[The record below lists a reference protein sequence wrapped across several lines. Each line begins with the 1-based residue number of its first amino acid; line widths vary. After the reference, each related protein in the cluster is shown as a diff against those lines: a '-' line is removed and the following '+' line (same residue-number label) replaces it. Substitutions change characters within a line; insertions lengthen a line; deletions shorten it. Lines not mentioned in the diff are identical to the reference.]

1 MAGNAN
7 GRGAR
12 CVGSRPLRHYRDRRR
27 AAPELQPQLL
37 SSVLAG
43 ERTLAEIVIQPSSW
57 YEKHGIHLIAGK
69 RERGQAQRRQ
79 RDQQTD
85 RRVVEVEV
93 GQECW
98 TGLDTIWL
106 LGRCRVQSDGEW
118 CLPAS
123 PISITNSIGG
133 CAIDR
138 RKPKCA
144 TPFAGSRRFIR
155 SMCVEVSQY
164 RLATH
169 LVQTDTI
176 VACNHRFKREPQ
188 ARHLRSMCRPAS
200 RIAGAPIATA
210 KEHADEQTEPNLDF
224 GLEPRE

>member
-12 CVGSRPLRHYRDRRR
+12 CAGSRPLRHYRDRRR
-27 AAPELQPQLL
+27 AAPELQPIIV

-43 ERTLAEIVIQPSSW
+43 ERTLAEFVIQPSSW

-85 RRVVEVEV
+85 RRVVEVEA

-98 TGLDTIWL
+98 TCLDTTWL
-106 LGRCRVQSDGEW
+106 LARCRVQSDGEW

-123 PISITNSIGG
+123 PISITNSIG
-133 CAIDR
+133 AIDP
-138 RKPKCA
+138 RKPKLRD
-144 TPFAGSRRFIR
+144 TVRRPAAFYQIDVRR
-155 SMCVEVSQY
+155 SVSIPIGHAPRADRYDCCVQSP
-164 RLATH
+164 R
-169 LVQTDTI
+169 DP
-176 VACNHRFKREPQ
+176 K
-188 ARHLRSMCRPAS
+188 ARHLRSKCRPAS

-210 KEHADEQTEPNLDF
+210 KEHADEQTEPKLDF

>member
-7 GRGAR
+7 GREAR
-12 CVGSRPLRHYRDRRR
+12 CAGSRPLRHYRDRRR
-27 AAPELQPQLL
+27 AAPELQPHT
-37 SSVLAG
+37 SVLGAG
-43 ERTLAEIVIQPSSW
+43 
-57 YEKHGIHLIAGK
+57 G
-69 RERGQAQRRQ
+69 REDACRNRHSTFQLVREARHSLERRQ
-79 RDQQTD
+79 TGARTGAASAA
-85 RRVVEVEV
+85 RSTNRSTCCRVEV

-133 CAIDR
+133 CAIDP

-144 TPFAGSRRFIR
+144 TPFAGSRHFIR

-176 VACNHRFKREPQ
+176 VACNHRKPQ

-200 RIAGAPIATA
+200 RIAGLQSRPQRTML
-210 KEHADEQTEPNLDF
+210 DEQTEPKLDF

>member
-1 MAGNAN
+1 MRTVEELVALA
-7 GRGAR
+7 
-12 CVGSRPLRHYRDRRR
+12 PDRFDITVIGGEPHPSYNRIF
-27 AAPELQPQLL
+27 L
-37 SSVLAG
+37 SSVGKDAYRNRHSTFQLVREARHSLDRRQTG
-43 ERTLAEIVIQPSSW
+43 ART
-57 YEKHGIHLIAGK
+57 
-69 RERGQAQRRQ
+69 QRRQ

-133 CAIDR
+133 CAIDP

-144 TPFAGSRRFIR
+144 TPFAGSRHFIR

-200 RIAGAPIATA
+200 RIAGLQSRPQRTML
-210 KEHADEQTEPNLDF
+210 DEQTEPKLDF

>member
-7 GRGAR
+7 GGGAR
-12 CVGSRPLRHYRDRRR
+12 CAGSRPLRHYRDRRR
-27 AAPELQPQLL
+27 AAPELQPHT
-37 SSVLAG
+37 SVLGAG
-43 ERTLAEIVIQPSSW
+43 
-57 YEKHGIHLIAGK
+57 G
-69 RERGQAQRRQ
+69 REDACRNRHSTFKLVREARHSLDRRQ
-79 RDQQTD
+79 TGARTGAASAA
-85 RRVVEVEV
+85 RSTNRSTVVEVEV

-106 LGRCRVQSDGEW
+106 WRAAGCNSDGEW

-123 PISITNSIGG
+123 PISIANSIGG
-133 CAIDR
+133 CAIDP

-144 TPFAGSRRFIR
+144 TPFAGSRRFIG
-155 SMCVEVSQY
+155 SICVEVSRY

-188 ARHLRSMCRPAS
+188 ARHSRSMCRPAS

-210 KEHADEQTEPNLDF
+210 KERADEQTEPNLDF

>member
-1 MAGNAN
+1 M
-7 GRGAR
+7 RTVEELVAR
-12 CVGSRPLRHYRDRRR
+12 ASDRFDINVIGGE
-27 AAPELQPQLL
+27 PHPSYNHILL

-133 CAIDR
+133 CAIDP

-144 TPFAGSRRFIR
+144 TPFAGSRHFIR

-169 LVQTDTI
+169 LVQMIRLLRAIT
-176 VACNHRFKREPQ
+176 ASSASHRRAICDLCADQLPG
-188 ARHLRSMCRPAS
+188 SP
-200 RIAGAPIATA
+200 PIATA
-210 KEHADEQTEPNLDF
+210 KDHACEQTEPKLDF

>member
-1 MAGNAN
+1 MN

-12 CVGSRPLRHYRDRRR
+12 CAGSRPLRHYRDRRR
-27 AAPELQPQLL
+27 AASELQPHT
-37 SSVLAG
+37 SVLGAG
-43 ERTLAEIVIQPSSW
+43 
-57 YEKHGIHLIAGK
+57 G
-69 RERGQAQRRQ
+69 REDACRNRHSTFQLVREARHSLDRRQ
-79 RDQQTD
+79 TGARTGAASAA
-85 RRVVEVEV
+85 RSTNRSTCCRGLSRPRV
-93 GQECW
+93 
-98 TGLDTIWL
+98 LDWPRHIWL
-106 LGRCRVQSDGEW
+106 LGRYRVQSDGEW

-133 CAIDR
+133 CAIDP

-188 ARHLRSMCRPAS
+188 ARHLRSMYRPAS

-210 KEHADEQTEPNLDF
+210 KEHADEQTEPKLDF